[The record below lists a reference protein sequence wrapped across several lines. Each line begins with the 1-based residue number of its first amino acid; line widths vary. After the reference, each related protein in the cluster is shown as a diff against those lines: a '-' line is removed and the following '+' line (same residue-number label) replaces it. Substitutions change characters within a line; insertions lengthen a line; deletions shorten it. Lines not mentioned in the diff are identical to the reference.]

1 VIDLQ
6 TLESY
11 ASQIA
16 RTSVTISCDA
26 PSTFAT
32 STSTEVV
39 NGVPRAVTSKV
50 QGYTVS
56 VNSVFLGVIH
66 LPKPTCTR
74 LLHTDDGNV
83 IDPADMLVLTHESL
97 HIGLASADE
106 CLVEAAAMQNEWSL
120 LRLFRVAAWR
130 ARAILAGA
138 AAVDAQMPAAYHG
151 CSA

>member
-11 ASQIA
+11 VSRVA

-32 STSTEVV
+32 STSTVV
-39 NGVPRAVTSKV
+39 VDGVPGTVTSKV
-50 QGYTVS
+50 LGYTVS
-56 VNSVFLGVIH
+56 VDGAFLGVIH

-74 LLHTDDGNV
+74 LQHADDGNL

-97 HIGLASADE
+97 HIGLASTDE
-106 CLVEAAAMQNEWSL
+106 CVVEAAAMKNEWSL
-120 LRLFRVAAWR
+120 LKLFRLAAWR

-138 AAVDAQMPAAYHG
+138 AAVDAQMPAAYHD
-151 CSA
+151 CST

>member
-1 VIDLQ
+1 MIDLP

-11 ASQIA
+11 ASRLA

-39 NGVPRAVTSKV
+39 NGVPRVVTSTV

-56 VNSVFLGVIH
+56 VDGVFLGVIH

-74 LLHTDDGNV
+74 LMHADDGNLV
-83 IDPADMLVLTHESL
+83 DPADMLVLAHESL

-106 CLVEAAAMQNEWSL
+106 CVVEATAMKNEWSL
-120 LRLFRVAAWR
+120 LKLFRLAAWR

-138 AAVDAQMPAAYHG
+138 SAVDAQMPAAYHG